1 MVLLSHVCATR
12 ARPSSMGALPT
23 QIAELRWTQ
32 VVMRLLKHHESN
44 HTSILSLYRDVRLFT
59 TRTKKLDR
67 HLTVFQGSCA
77 HVVWTSGPGI
87 LLCINS
93 VHTLASVSDI
103 ELHFGRRWRPTH
115 LDRLSRLLQ
124 AFEKS
129 RLL

>member
-77 HVVWTSGPGI
+77 HPVELRGAHANGDDAEVYCTACKTR
-87 LLCINS
+87 LQYELT
-93 VHTLASVSDI
+93 VAERRRSDM
-103 ELHFGRRWRPTH
+103 RAR
-115 LDRLSRLLQ
+115 
-124 AFEKS
+124 AC
-129 RLL
+129 